1 MKPLKKYLLY
11 LALMSP
17 IYLLM
22 GFILTVAKHGFAD
35 EGWSLR
41 LKNSAIN
48 GLAFMVVMELVQLLR
63 RRMAASKR
71 SK

>member
-35 EGWSLR
+35 VGWSLR

-63 RRMAASKR
+63 RRMAASRDK
-71 SK
+71 K

>member
-35 EGWSLR
+35 VGWSLR

-63 RRMAASKR
+63 RRIAASKQ